1 MFNLFFTPAPDPFW
15 PIPWPRAGGE
25 TSWWYPVCI
34 MLGFALAILL
44 SCLKL
49 KKRYRVSI
57 EPFYWFILIGVPIA
71 IFGARFGSCA
81 IGQTNWYDF
90 FNNFGQGLAIE
101 WGVMFTVLAAFIYFP
116 LVLNKPSY
124 RVKNELGSN
133 HKIQKVSMWMYFDA
147 IVPAILIAQFI
158 GRWGNYCNK
167 EVYGAIVQNDNFT
180 WFLYKVFP
188 GMYITDKFGQTAW
201 RQPLFFYEGMGNLA
215 MFFILYF
222 GVEFIR
228 QRKAGDMA
236 AIYFIWY
243 GVFRAC
249 LEPLRDDSFKY
260 ATSIITSIVWASIG
274 LIFILI
280 NHLLIAKTR
289 DKKIWHTLFSFGP
302 AEVFRMIDAGWHP
315 QKNERYKDL
324 KFNRCV
330 RLESEMIYFGE
341 W

>member
-1 MFNLFFTPAPDPFW
+1 MFWLFGSEAPDPLW
-15 PIPWPRAGGE
+15 PIPWQRGDSGK
-25 TSWWYPVCI
+25 SWWYPVCI
-34 MLGFALAILL
+34 MLGFAIAILL
-44 SCLKL
+44 GCLKL
-49 KKRYRVSI
+49 KKRYKVSI
-57 EPFYWFILIGVPIA
+57 EPFYWFILIGVPVA
-71 IFGARFGSCA
+71 IFGANFGSCVLGPPA
-81 IGQTNWYDF
+81 GKHWSEFWTS
-90 FNNFGQGLAIE
+90 FGTGLAIE
-101 WGVMFTVLAAFIYFP
+101 WGVMFAVITAFIYFP
-116 LVLNKPSY
+116 LVLRSPSY
-124 RVKNELGSN
+124 RVKNTLGDSP
-133 HKIQKVSMWMYFDA
+133 KIQKVSMWMYFDA
-147 IVPAILIAQFI
+147 IIPAILIAQFI
-158 GRWGNYCNK
+158 GRWGNYCNQ
-167 EVYGAIVQNDNFT
+167 EVYGAEVHNEAFT

-188 GMYITDKFGQTAW
+188 GMYIDGAW

-222 GVEFIR
+222 GIEFIK

-236 AIYFIWY
+236 AVYFIWY

-249 LEPLRDDSFKY
+249 LEPLRDVGFKNP
-260 ATSIITSIVWASIG
+260 TSIVTSIVWASIG

-289 DKKIWHTLFSFGP
+289 DKKIWHTLFAFGP